1 MARENGFFDG
11 WSWFKLNNLTLE
23 FYISVE
29 KKLKLEL
36 IFLEFTVS
44 NLRGCLFNPL
54 PQPRIRLTN

>member
-23 FYISVE
+23 FYSSVE

-36 IFLEFTVS
+36 IFLEFTVA
-44 NLRGCLFNPL
+44 NRGGVLITPFPS
-54 PQPRIRLTN
+54 PEYG

>member
-23 FYISVE
+23 FYSSVE

-36 IFLEFTVS
+36 IFLEFTVA
-44 NLRGCLFNPL
+44 NLRGCLF
-54 PQPRIRLTN
+54 